1 MIFYASIANQGRK
14 RYFREWIDPKNW
26 SILAEQ
32 EITYYEFLE
41 CAYKQKRKVFQ

>member
-32 EITYYEFLE
+32 EITYHEFLE
-41 CAYKQKRKVFQ
+41 CACKQKRKVFQ